1 MNKFLKNGKWQIKSN
16 TVECSHTYFDSLLLV
31 SFKCVVVLDAVQYDP
46 MWSLWSMWSG
56 LITLISPPDA
66 VLIGARA
73 SGLSMSSTEKPDKAF
88 QDGGLGPLC
97 LGAWTY

>member
-16 TVECSHTYFDSLLLV
+16 TVECSHTYFDFLLLV

-73 SGLSMSSTEKPDKAF
+73 SGLSMSWTENKTK
-88 QDGGLGPLC
+88 LG
-97 LGAWTY
+97 